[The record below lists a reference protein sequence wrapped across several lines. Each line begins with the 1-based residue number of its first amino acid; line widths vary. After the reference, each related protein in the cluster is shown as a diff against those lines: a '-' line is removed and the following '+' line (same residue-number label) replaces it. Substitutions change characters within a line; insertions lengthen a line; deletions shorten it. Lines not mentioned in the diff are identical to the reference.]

1 MSELVEVFIEMDDN
15 TYIYG
20 DNTYQI
26 KKVDGV
32 LVEPYLLV
40 QDDKLIKYFKSN
52 HTFAVYDIKSET
64 LIELIFTMTCWSDDF
79 TAYKVNESGIGYEV
93 TKVYH
98 GRLIEKNKKC
108 NVDLNETIQ
117 KI

>member
-1 MSELVEVFIEMDDN
+1 MDDD

-20 DNTYQI
+20 GNTYQI
-26 KKVDGV
+26 KQVDGV

-40 QDDKLIKYFKSN
+40 EDGKLIKYFKSE
-52 HTFAVYDIKSET
+52 HTFAVYDNESKVLT
-64 LIELIFTMTCWSDDF
+64 DLIFTMTCWSDDF